1 MLGCNTRQGVRL
13 CATIG
18 GEKMDETELTTLA
31 LAKAQAILRQE
42 CSPIG
47 LMASPEGYPHV
58 WARDSVITSLGALLS
73 PGHEVCLRVS
83 LITLA
88 SQQSELGAIPNNVSV
103 ATGRLDHTN
112 AGSVDSNLWFIL
124 GHSFQYR
131 TSGDADFLRAQWPAL
146 EKALL
151 WLRYQDSNGCGL
163 LEVHEA
169 ADWAD
174 LLANRFNILYDNVLW
189 YAALQAMAGMAE
201 ALGRDGTPYAE
212 WAADVRHKIRLV
224 LWVGSESAGEWGPS
238 CPGHTEWTHTL
249 SQVDPVLV
257 KRPFFLPY
265 VAFRDFGDYC
275 DVFGN
280 LLAILFEVANP
291 AQEKRILD
299 YLRQVGIADP
309 YPVRVLHPI
318 IHPGNKDWREYYR
331 NNNLNL
337 PEQYH
342 NGGIWPFVGGFY
354 VAALVKAGRTAE
366 ARRQLKKLAELN
378 RLGVDEEWEFN
389 EWCHGATGQP
399 MGYPHQAWSAGM
411 YIFAYHCVADGKVP
425 ILRSTGV
432 LARA

>member
-1 MLGCNTRQGVRL
+1 MALLTEVAL
-13 CATIG
+13 
-18 GEKMDETELTTLA
+18 EKALSILA
-31 LAKAQAILRQE
+31 SE

-47 LMASPEGYPHV
+47 LMASPEGYRHV

-73 PGHEVCLRVS
+73 PGHEYCLRVS
-83 LITLA
+83 LETLA
-88 SQQSELGAIPNNVSV
+88 GQQSDLGAIPNNVSV
-103 ATGRLDHTN
+103 ATGLLDHTN

-124 GHSFQYR
+124 GHVFQYR
-131 TSGDADFLRAQWPAL
+131 TSKDLDFLRKSWMSL
-146 EKALL
+146 EKSLL

-189 YAALQAMAGMAE
+189 YAALCAMTEMAK
-201 ALGRDGTPYAE
+201 ALGVNSGLYGDMAN
-212 WAADVRHKIRLV
+212 DVRHKIRII
-224 LWVGSESAGEWGPS
+224 LWVGPENQEEWGPD
-238 CPGHTEWTHTL
+238 CPGHTEWRHTL

-257 KRPFFLPY
+257 KRPYFLPY
-265 VAFRDFGDYC
+265 IAFRDFGDYC

-280 LLAILFEVANP
+280 LLAILFGVVNS

-299 YLRQVGIADP
+299 YLDQVGIADP

-331 NNNLNL
+331 NNNLNI

-354 VAALVKAGRTAE
+354 IAALIKAGRIEQANQHLE
-366 ARRQLKKLAELN
+366 KLAELN
-378 RLGVDEEWEFN
+378 RLGVHEEWEFN
-389 EWCHGATGQP
+389 EWCHGRTGKP

-411 YIFAYHCVADGKVP
+411 YIFAYHCVRNEKVP
-425 ILRSTGV
+425 FLNYH
-432 LARA
+432 